1 MSSLGAAAGV
11 AFAGVSESA
20 DEGDDGEAAGGNLG
34 AGAGGG
40 LGGRGV
46 GASSSSAAA
55 AAAAPLAD
63 ATMERDLFVAVT
75 ARRAYRL
82 KQCRSVPASVL
93 LYAFFIGLL
102 VAHARIGAAYEV
114 EQSLFELL
122 VQGTGSVGF
131 AVASAADWYTWL
143 ADTLSTTILYSA
155 ANADQRGYVA
165 RYNLMV
171 GGVRLVTARSV
182 PSPCGLNSQFARRS
196 SRQAGPPSLAASPP
210 RAARAC
216 GHSSLPRSRL
226 ARARLAGALA
236 ELYGLP
242 CYLKSSSLSS
252 YSKASYGNNTGIP
265 PNQWALIA
273 SAFVSNETEAGVPEF
288 VLYIDTR
295 TGPGGNLGST
305 TLVANLQT
313 AGWLDAATR
322 SADFQLALL
331 NGQSG
336 VFASVVLRATFT
348 SGSLVETTSEIR
360 SVPVD
365 PYSPASDYWLLY
377 VADAL
382 LVVYWA
388 YLAWGA
394 GRRVWAVVRAPGGAC
409 AKLGMLCSY
418 WRLLDLATV
427 AAMASVIILW
437 ALLCAELAALR
448 SDIARVVATNPDA
461 IQSGPSTVQAELFD
475 VVERLGQVKQAAV
488 CTLIFLTLRLFKY
501 FAFQPR
507 LAIMSTV
514 FARSCGDIVTHGFVF
529 ALLLVMFGVWAH
541 FLFGP
546 QAVDWATPASSV
558 FSIFRFSMYDYKFL
572 PMQQQYPF
580 LAGVFYVAFMILIT
594 NLVLWMFLA
603 IVFET
608 YTEVRYESHNTPSAF
623 EEGAAFFATVPRDA
637 RACWAR
643 RCGSCGASCRARC
656 CNSSRSALPPRRG
669 PLTIVDITATI
680 SWDDILRAVHKDDEL
695 SRASMVTPQALA
707 RALGIS
713 RDAANLLISDTEA
726 VADFILGLPVPD
738 GIDDTAGIFSR
749 ESATQL
755 AAQEAEAQ
763 MSARARALYGT
774 SDSLGAPGLATG
786 RAPATAPLASAPS
799 RAFSTRVPIMVG
811 GVGRMLSRAASVR
824 FREAAAIASTL
835 HDAQAAIA
843 DSAAQNATLE
853 ALSASVDE
861 LRAQLAAIAAAVN
874 AKR

>member
-1 MSSLGAAAGV
+1 MAPCGCARAPAAA
-11 AFAGVSESA
+11 S
-20 DEGDDGEAAGGNLG
+20 
-34 AGAGGG
+34 
-40 LGGRGV
+40 
-46 GASSSSAAA
+46 
-55 AAAAPLAD
+55 
-63 ATMERDLFVAVT
+63 
-75 ARRAYRL
+75 
-82 KQCRSVPASVL
+82 
-93 LYAFFIGLL
+93 
-102 VAHARIGAAYEV
+102 
-114 EQSLFELL
+114 
-122 VQGTGSVGF
+122 
-131 AVASAADWYTWL
+131 
-143 ADTLSTTILYSA
+143 
-155 ANADQRGYVA
+155 
-165 RYNLMV
+165 
-171 GGVRLVTARSV
+171 
-182 PSPCGLNSQFARRS
+182 PSPPRRS
-196 SRQAGPPSLAASPP
+196 SRLASSAP
-210 RAARAC
+210 R
-216 GHSSLPRSRL
+216 
-226 ARARLAGALA
+226 AGALA

-252 YSKASYGNNTGIP
+252 YSSKTFGNDTGIAADE
-265 PNQWALIA
+265 WALIA

-288 VLYIDTR
+288 VLYIDTTTPVATAR
-295 TGPGGNLGST
+295 GSKA
-305 TLVANLQT
+305 LVDNLQT
-313 AGWLDAATR
+313 AGWLDAASR
-322 SADFQLALL
+322 SAEFQLALL

-348 SGSLVETTSEIR
+348 AGSLVETTTEIR

-365 PYSPASDYWLLY
+365 PYSPASDYWSLY

-394 GRRVWAVVRAPGGAC
+394 GRRVWAVVRAPGGAW

-418 WRLLDLATV
+418 WRLLDFATV
-427 AAMASVIILW
+427 AALASVIILW

-448 SDIARVVATNPDA
+448 ADIARVVATNPSA

-558 FSIFRFSMYDYKFL
+558 FSIFRFSMYDYKFI

-637 RACWAR
+637 QACWAR
-643 RCGSCGASCRARC
+643 RCGGCRARC
-656 CNSSRSALPPRRG
+656 CSSRSALPPRRG

-680 SWDDILRAVHKDDEL
+680 SWEDILIAVNADDEL
-695 SRASMVTPQALA
+695 ARASMVTPQALA

-726 VADFILGLPVPD
+726 VADYILGLPVPD

-749 ESATQL
+749 ET
-755 AAQEAEAQ
+755 AAQRAVQEAEAQ

-774 SDSLGAPGLATG
+774 SDSVGAASLSAG
-786 RAPATAPLASAPS
+786 RAPATSPLTHAPS
-799 RAFSTRVPIMVG
+799 RAFSARVPVG
-811 GVGRMLSRAASVR
+811 AVGRMLSRAASVR
-824 FREAAAIASTL
+824 FREAAAMAATL
-835 HDAQAAIA
+835 QDAQAVIA
-843 DSAAQNATLE
+843 DSAAQNASLE
-853 ALSASVDE
+853 TLSATVDD
-861 LRAQLAAIAAAVN
+861 LRTQLAAIAAAVN